1 MLLNDSIQI
10 KFKNIATTTVKAGD
24 AVIVGQRT
32 LGKAMLGV
40 VVADV
45 EPMEYGL
52 LETSGIFS
60 FDESDVPKVDLYQ
73 QVYAYNA
80 GGANREIKA
89 KFTLTPQNNYI
100 YAGISLTN
108 RAEEGG
114 PLVLALGYNSQIYK
128 APESP
133 SSPSTSN
140 PSDGGA
146 GAMSDSSTVV
156 DPSSSSEPGAM

>member
-10 KFKNIATTTVKAGD
+10 KFKNIATTTAKAGD

-32 LGKAMLGV
+32 LGRAVIGV

-45 EPMEYGL
+45 EPTEYGL
-52 LETSGIFS
+52 IETSGIFS
-60 FDESDVPKVDLYQ
+60 FDDSEIPKVELYQ

-80 GGANREIKA
+80 GGANKDIKA
-89 KFTLTPQNNYI
+89 KFTLTPQNDYI
-100 YAGISLTN
+100 YAGISLTD
-108 RAEEGG
+108 RAKEGG

-128 APESP
+128 APA
-133 SSPSTSN
+133 SPSTSS
-140 PSDGGA
+140 PSGGGA

-156 DPSSSSEPGAM
+156 EPSSSSEPGAM

>member
-10 KFKNIATTTVKAGD
+10 KFKNISTTTVKAGD
-24 AVIVGQRT
+24 AVVVGQRT
-32 LGKAMLGV
+32 LGKAVLGV

-45 EPMEYGL
+45 EPMEDGL

-60 FDESDVPKVDLYQ
+60 FNENDVTKVDAYQ

-80 GGANREIKA
+80 GGANKDIKA
-89 KFTLTPQNNYI
+89 KFSLTPQNDYI

-108 RAEEGG
+108 RAAEGG

-128 APESP
+128 APA
-133 SSPSTSN
+133 SPSTSN
-140 PSDGGA
+140 PSGEEA
-146 GAMSDSSTVV
+146 GDMSDSSITI
-156 DPSSSSEPGAM
+156 DPSSPSEPGAM

>member
-10 KFKNIATTTVKAGD
+10 KFKNISTITVKAGD

-32 LGKAMLGV
+32 LGKAVIGV

-52 LETSGIFS
+52 IETSGIFS
-60 FDESDVPKVDLYQ
+60 FNDSEITKAGLYQ
-73 QVYAYNA
+73 KVYAFNV
-80 GGANREIKA
+80 GGANKDMKA
-89 KFTLTPQNNYI
+89 KFTLTPQNDYV
-100 YAGISLTN
+100 YAGISLTDQ
-108 RAEEGG
+108 ASEGG

-128 APESP
+128 APESSST
-133 SSPSTSN
+133 SSPSG
-140 PSDGGA
+140 GGA

-156 DPSSSSEPGAM
+156 DPSSSSEPGEM